1 MIKKTIKP
9 KTRKRTITRRRGI
22 AVPSGKMQRFEFLT
36 GDVNWKDYGG
46 VWYRRIDPHIYYLIE
61 FINFPN
67 ATGELYNGNKYVVTG
82 EIIDLNPGTPWYK
95 EIPNATRSYD
105 ISDTNELLTLEAVHG
120 YMGGDREFAIS
131 GNNAEQL
138 LADAKRRLS

>member
-1 MIKKTIKP
+1 MIKKP
-9 KTRKRTITRRRGI
+9 KTRKRVITRRRGGST
-22 AVPSGKMQRFEFLT
+22 PQGRMQRFEFLT

-46 VWYRRIDPHIYYLIE
+46 IWYRRTEPHIYYLIE

-82 EIIDLNPGTPWYK
+82 EIIDLNSGTPWYR

-105 ISDTNELLTLEAVHG
+105 ISDSNELQVLEAVHG
-120 YMGGDREFAIS
+120 YMGGDREFVLT
-131 GNNAEQL
+131 GNNADQL